1 MGVAGNLAEEV
12 RVKMCRVQSEVT
24 WGGCRSYSPS
34 HIPDVC
40 TFPPGGRHMP
50 FAGRCGISSS
60 DLPTCPALGFTPA
73 PAVGKGGKGGETK
86 LTREPSFFQSHSAS
100 LCLWNVKK
108 YGDPG
113 WQIPRSTS
121 PW

>member
-1 MGVAGNLAEEV
+1 
-12 RVKMCRVQSEVT
+12 
-24 WGGCRSYSPS
+24 
-34 HIPDVC
+34 
-40 TFPPGGRHMP
+40 MP

-108 YGDPG
+108 YGDLALDILP
-113 WQIPRSTS
+113 STENVLQPPAAVCLS
-121 PW
+121 PSLASDVV